1 MKKLEQKYMDVLEKH
16 DWSVSS
22 YTDDG
27 RVEIETY
34 SPAGEDFLMCV
45 EVENFPRAVA
55 EYAA

>member
-27 RVEIETY
+27 RVEI
-34 SPAGEDFLMCV
+34 
-45 EVENFPRAVA
+45 
-55 EYAA
+55 